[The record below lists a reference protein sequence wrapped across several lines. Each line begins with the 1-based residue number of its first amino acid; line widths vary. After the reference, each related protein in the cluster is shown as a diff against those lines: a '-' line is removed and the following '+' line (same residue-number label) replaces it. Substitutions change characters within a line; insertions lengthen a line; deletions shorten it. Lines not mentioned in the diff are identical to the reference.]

1 MVRMETLVTILLTL
15 FMTNH
20 RHRIMPRPIT
30 QIETTIK
37 IINDGQTTTT
47 QSQKLLVSRQSN
59 KNLNQRISSNRQR
72 MQFTST
78 DKTRQNNQD
87 RGRKQEILP
96 INPVQ
101 LGHVNHPG
109 KAQDTAWTGDVHGC
123 WTCATE
129 DEKKE
134 LVLQQ
139 DVNCWGAKWFSFTFC
154 MEHAL
159 GSPHF
164 KELSAKVPNPT
175 ITRPG

>member
-1 MVRMETLVTILLTL
+1 
-15 FMTNH
+15 MTNH

-47 QSQKLLVSRQSN
+47 HSQKLLVSRQSN

-78 DKTRQNNQD
+78 YKTQKNNQD

-101 LGHVNHPG
+101 VGHENHPG
-109 KAQDTAWTGDVHGC
+109 KAQDTA
-123 WTCATE
+123 
-129 DEKKE
+129 
-134 LVLQQ
+134 
-139 DVNCWGAKWFSFTFC
+139 
-154 MEHAL
+154 
-159 GSPHF
+159 
-164 KELSAKVPNPT
+164 
-175 ITRPG
+175 

>member
-1 MVRMETLVTILLTL
+1 
-15 FMTNH
+15 MTNH

-109 KAQDTAWTGDVHGC
+109 KAQDTA
-123 WTCATE
+123 
-129 DEKKE
+129 
-134 LVLQQ
+134 
-139 DVNCWGAKWFSFTFC
+139 
-154 MEHAL
+154 
-159 GSPHF
+159 
-164 KELSAKVPNPT
+164 
-175 ITRPG
+175 